1 MTNAWRLLLS
11 LILAL
16 CISCFPLLHAYAQ
29 TAAMKEPTTGK
40 SLDVLLRIGSFS
52 VQPNEETKFSIT
64 FLQHGTNNVQPFV
77 DYYFKILKDGKQ
89 VFRVPSE
96 QPVLHTPDGNVSVFY
111 RFDSGGNY
119 TVQVTVAGIAFQP
132 IRPETASFPVQVAP
146 EFPSAVVALAAA
158 AVLAMIV
165 GVKKPSKC
173 L

>member
-1 MTNAWRLLLS
+1 
-11 LILAL
+11 
-16 CISCFPLLHAYAQ
+16 
-29 TAAMKEPTTGK
+29 MKEPTTGK
-40 SLDVLLRIGSFS
+40 SLDVLLRIGSSS

-77 DYYFKILKDGKQ
+77 DYYFEILKDGKQ

-146 EFPSAVVALAAA
+146 EFPLGVIGVMAA
-158 AVLAMIV
+158 AVLAIAIV
-165 GVKKPSKC
+165 TTMLKNKWKQ
-173 L
+173 